1 MNIFFIAEE
10 NYSRRNGESSHKNQ
24 LFNSKKTTGSLRSS
38 SFFYF
43 QTVSDFINENND
55 LEDNFY
61 SPQVHLFI

>member
-1 MNIFFIAEE
+1 MNNVQYVEQTTQDALRHLQLIFF
-10 NYSRRNGESSHKNQ
+10 
-24 LFNSKKTTGSLRSS
+24 LSKKTTGSLRSS

-43 QTVSDFINENND
+43 QTVSDFINEIND

>member
-43 QTVSDFINENND
+43 QTVSDFINEIND
-55 LEDNFY
+55 L
-61 SPQVHLFI
+61 